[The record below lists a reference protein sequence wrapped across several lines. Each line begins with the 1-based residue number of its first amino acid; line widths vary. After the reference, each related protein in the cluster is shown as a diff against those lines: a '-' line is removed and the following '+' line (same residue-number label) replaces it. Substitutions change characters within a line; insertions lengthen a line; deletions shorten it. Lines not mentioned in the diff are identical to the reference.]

1 MYAMVSCKAGTINW
15 IINLL
20 IDKLK
25 KMIITNLLIIDHLIS
40 VPVILPYLS
49 LALKTSKLLTIFYL
63 TFEQVQLTTQCCV

>member
-49 LALKTSKLLTIFYL
+49 LALKTSKLLNKYN
-63 TFEQVQLTTQCCV
+63 